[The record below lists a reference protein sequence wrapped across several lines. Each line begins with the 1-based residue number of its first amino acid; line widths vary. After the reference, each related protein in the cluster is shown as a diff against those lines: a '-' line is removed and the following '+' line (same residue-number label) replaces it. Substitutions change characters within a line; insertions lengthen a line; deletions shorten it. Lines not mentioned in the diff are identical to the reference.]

1 MEIKYKNIYN
11 SIKNKITT
19 GVYKENEQIPDEMT
33 LCKEYNCSR
42 MTVKKALDMLV
53 QEGLVYRKRGQ
64 GSFVMLQGD
73 IHHRLLLQESELAGL
88 TRSMPGKTKSTVLEF
103 RLMFAD
109 EKIAQ
114 CLKLNVNDPIY
125 NILRLRFIDNKP
137 CILERT
143 YMSVTL
149 IPGITLD
156 VLNHSIYNY
165 IEQELC
171 YKIAS
176 AQKTS
181 RADISTSFDHQYL
194 LLKDVEPVLE
204 VEQIAYLDNGQ
215 PFEYSI
221 TRHRYDYFE
230 FTTYSVRR

>member
-1 MEIKYKNIYN
+1 MDTKYKTIYN
-11 SIKNKITT
+11 SLKKKIAD
-19 GVYKENEQIPDEMT
+19 GIYQENEQIPDEIS
-33 LCKEYNCSR
+33 LCKEFDCCR
-42 MTVKKALDMLV
+42 MTVKKALDILV

-64 GSFVMLQGD
+64 GSFVMLQGNM
-73 IHHRLLLQESELAGL
+73 HHRILLQESELLGL
-88 TRSMPGKTKSTVLEF
+88 TRSMNGKTKSKVLEF
-103 RLMFAD
+103 ELMFAN

-114 CLKLNVNDPIY
+114 ILKINTNDPLY

-143 YMSVTL
+143 YMNTNL
-149 IPGITLD
+149 ISGVNLD
-156 VLNHSIYNY
+156 ILNHSIYDY
-165 IEQELC
+165 IENHLH

-181 RADISTSFDHQYL
+181 RADISTDFDHKYL
-194 LLKDVEPVLE
+194 LLKDNEPVLE
-204 VEQIAYLDNGQ
+204 VEQIAYLDNGI

-221 TRHRYDYFE
+221 SRHRYDYFE